1 MKVIRYPFKEK
12 YLFFFNE
19 GKIKRV
25 NSSIFLKKYIIK
37 RYDKRLSH
45 LSIKE
50 KLSKGV
56 SITDLKLI

>member
-12 YLFFFNE
+12 YLSFFNE

-25 NSSIFLKKYIIK
+25 NLSIFLKKYIIK
-37 RYDKRLSH
+37 RYDKSLSH

-56 SITDLKLI
+56 SN